1 MLFRSVLSVSIRPHP
16 ERVDLQLRPAR
27 LPTILGIASANSGSA
42 DEAGSKVLILS
53 VAAQLRRT
61 GKEMTLRIDRRD
73 EFPAR
78 PNPSL
83 IKLIVRAHLFE
94 AKLLQSDGPDA

>member
-1 MLFRSVLSVSIRPHP
+1 MLAKAEKICAITHNGVAFCDAQSVSVGRATCPGK
-16 ERVDLQLRPAR
+16 EV
-27 LPTILGIASANSGSA
+27 LGIASANTRSA
-42 DEAGSKVLILS
+42 DE
-53 VAAQLRRT
+53 AAQLRRT
-61 GKEMTLRIDRRD
+61 GKEMTLRIEWRD